1 MTEQG
6 EFWSEVASRYD
17 QVVDLQ
23 IGPET
28 RSMVRDRVAREGR
41 LGNLAEFGCG
51 TGFYTEVL
59 AGKADRV
66 TATDLSSGMLALAK
80 QRTTV
85 PNVTFQVED
94 GQKTSFADEAF
105 DTAFMSLV
113 LHFTEPM
120 RTLAEMRRILKP
132 GGMLIVS
139 NLDPGA
145 LSGLDRARCTMRILY
160 HGVAGY
166 RLKPPKGFGKN
177 VMTEAQLCDL
187 LGKSGF
193 RVVSTETIQDA
204 SRSSNIPVEYVRAV
218 KI

>member
-1 MTEQG
+1 MTEHA
-6 EFWSEVASRYD
+6 EFWSHVASRYD

-23 IGPET
+23 IGPNT
-28 RSMVRDRVAREGR
+28 RSMVRERVGREGR
-41 LGNLAEFGCG
+41 LGNLVEFGCG

-59 AGKADRV
+59 ADKADRV
-66 TATDLSSGMLALAK
+66 TATDLSAGMLALAQ
-80 QRTTV
+80 QRIAAT
-85 PNVTFQVED
+85 NVTFQVED
-94 GQKTSFADEAF
+94 GHQTSFVDGAF

-113 LHFTEPM
+113 LHFTEPD

-145 LSGLDRARCTMRILY
+145 LSGLDRARCMVRILY
-160 HGVAGY
+160 HGIAGY

-177 VMTEAQLCDL
+177 VMTEEELCDR

-193 RVVSTETIQDA
+193 QVVSIETIKDM
-204 SRSSNIPVEYVRAV
+204 SRSSNIPLEYVRAV
-218 KI
+218 KV